1 MAARGKAR
9 VPSEN
14 ELKRLFASAKDGSH
28 GLRNGA
34 LLTVSYRL
42 GLRAKEIAAL
52 CLDDVVDTEGNL
64 RDECYLS
71 AAATKGGRPRVAYL
85 SNPAVRWALK
95 AYLDKRRNIE
105 GLQFD
110 LRSPLFVSQK
120 GGAFTPNTLQQLL
133 HRLHQRA
140 GIIGGRSH
148 SGRRWF
154 ATELISKGI
163 DIKAVSVLMGHSS
176 VAMTAQYAEDN
187 PQRLRRIA
195 ANLGS

>member
-9 VPSEN
+9 VPSES

-28 GLRNGA
+28 GLRNDA
-34 LLTVSYRL
+34 LLTASYRL
-42 GLRAKEIAAL
+42 GLRAKEIA
-52 CLDDVVDTEGNL
+52 
-64 RDECYLS
+64 
-71 AAATKGGRPRVAYL
+71 PRVAYL

-95 AYLDKRRNIE
+95 AYLDKRRNVE

-110 LRSPLFVSQK
+110 SRSPLFVSQK
-120 GGAFTPNTLQQLL
+120 GGGFTPNTIQQLF

-187 PQRLRRIA
+187 PQRLRKIA